1 MEKTNYVFNWHVT
14 SKCNYHCCFCYAEWE
29 KMPEIWDDPQKVT
42 ALLKNLSESRLFEK
56 GRTRLNI
63 AGGEATINMKKLAP
77 IIETAW
83 SKGFVLSIITNGFHL
98 ENLIPFIDKFSMV
111 GISVDSASDEN
122 NIKIGRCTAKGQ
134 VMTFSELC
142 KKVVALRAANPG
154 LIIKINSVVNAF
166 NWNENLLGQ
175 LKSVGAQKYKILRQ
189 MPFNGDKGISDDQWR
204 HFLELNRHPE
214 LNVVTE
220 DNEDMIHSYLMIAPD
235 GRFFQNGGTEYA
247 YSSHS
252 LWERPADE
260 LLSEMKF
267 DEDKFKSRYNCPDLS
282 NEEKNSNC

>member
-1 MEKTNYVFNWHVT
+1 MKKTNYVFNWHVT

-29 KMPEIWDDPQKVT
+29 EMPEIWDDPQKV
-42 ALLKNLSESRLFEK
+42 AGLLKNLSESRLFEK

-63 AGGEATINMKKLAP
+63 AGGEPVLNMKKLAP
-77 IIETAW
+77 VIETAW
-83 SKGFVLSIITNGFHL
+83 SKGFVLSIITNGSHL
-98 ENLIPFIDKFSMV
+98 ENLMPFIDKFSMV

-122 NIKIGRCTAKGQ
+122 NVKIGRCTAKGE

-142 KKVVALRAANPG
+142 KKVEALRAANPG

-189 MPFNGDKGISDDQWR
+189 MPFNGDKGISDDQWQN
-204 HFLELNRHPE
+204 FLKLNRHPE

-220 DNEDMIHSYLMIAPD
+220 DNEDMIRSYLMIAPD
-235 GRFFQNGGTEYA
+235 GRFFQNGGAEYA

-252 LWERPADE
+252 LWEKPADE

-267 DEDKFKSRYNCPDLS
+267 DEDKFKSRYTCPDS
-282 NEEKNSNC
+282 SEEEKNSNC

>member
-14 SKCNYHCCFCYAEWE
+14 SKCNYHCRFCYAEWE
-29 KMPEIWDDPQKVT
+29 KMPEIWDEPPKVA

-63 AGGEATINMKKLAP
+63 AGGEPVMNMKKLTP
-77 IIETAW
+77 VIETAW
-83 SKGFVLSIITNGFHL
+83 SQGFVLSIITNGSHL
-98 ENLIPFIDKFSMV
+98 ENLMPCINKFSMV

-122 NIKIGRCTAKGQ
+122 NIKIGRCTSKGQ

-142 KKVVALRAANPG
+142 EKVDALRVANLG

-189 MPFNGDKGISDDQWR
+189 MPFNGDKGVSDDQWR
-204 HFLELNRHPE
+204 HFLELNHHPE
-214 LNVVTE
+214 LNTVIE
-220 DNEDMIHSYLMIAPD
+220 DNEDMTHSYLMIAPD

-252 LWERPADE
+252 LWEKPADE
-260 LLSEMKF
+260 LLGEMDF
-267 DEDKFKSRYNCPDLS
+267 DEEKFKSRYTCPDS
-282 NEEKNSNC
+282 SEEEKNSNF